1 MCEEETD
8 FLYDFGLSRHSDRQN
23 SDPSFSFAFYLYVSI
38 VLPHNFTHI
47 SKSYTVAI
55 LVTVIGTKTGPENTF
70 PGMSGNTRSVVFDR
84 NQ

>member
-1 MCEEETD
+1 MISVFQTQ
-8 FLYDFGLSRHSDRQN
+8 RQTEFR
-23 SDPSFSFAFYLYVSI
+23 SLVFFAFYLYVSI

-55 LVTVIGTKTGPENTF
+55 LVTVIGMKTGPENTF

>member
-8 FLYDFGLSRHSDRQN
+8 FLYDFGLSRHSDRTEFR
-23 SDPSFSFAFYLYVSI
+23 SLVFFAFYLYVSI

-70 PGMSGNTRSVVFDR
+70 PGNEWKHPVRCL
-84 NQ
+84 